1 MKKTIALL
9 GQPNSGKSSLFNGLT
24 GSHQHVGNWPGKTV
38 EHKEGHYVYNDCEY
52 QVVDLPGSYSLS
64 AGSEEEIIT
73 TEYIRSGAA
82 DIVAILVDSSQL
94 ERSLYIAADFI
105 GINVPA
111 VLILNLMDV
120 ANQKGMQIDTDLI
133 QKKLGIPVIGF
144 VAADKSQ
151 YGNLKECLA
160 AAVSNPR
167 IMNQSLLMDYYY
179 NDKTIEFKQMVS
191 EYKEDSIYT
200 KEKLAILYFEKSDK
214 NLMRSGKHKY
224 EFIDELLK
232 NAIQKNNKEARLKG
246 FDKKALGKHSGK
258 LIAFGIIILSLLGA
272 MLIASPLMAL
282 GFAIPSAIS
291 PGLEQLMTAMNVWKP
306 LAELIYI
313 VLPNVFAFTFS
324 MSGFVLG
331 VTFVFALIED
341 VGYMARISIVFNHA
355 MERLGLQGKS
365 MCSFLMSLGCN
376 MAGVAGSRVIGS
388 SGQRFLTMI
397 LVWSIPCGTTLS
409 LAPMLAT
416 IFLGPVGG
424 LCTLLLMFV
433 ITIGSMFLASKIFAK
448 KLIKEGDDHGI
459 IMELPPYHK
468 PKWRFIIRTTL
479 LKAKDI
485 FCRAIKVIFLV
496 SVIFYLLSYNWFGNS
511 SILEIIGQAIAPVTN
526 FFGMTWQM
534 FMSYLSSM
542 VTKESL
548 LGVINALY
556 SNTDV
561 VSAAFNAKSFGMTT
575 NIATLLP
582 QIISKPQALGFIMA
596 IVFNVPCTMT
606 VAATFH
612 ENHSKKWIA
621 LSVLYYLIF
630 SLVLACV
637 FYHIGLFLQTIL

>member
-200 KEKLAILYFEKSDK
+200 KEKLAILDFEKSDK

-232 NAIQKNNKEARLKG
+232 NAVQKNNKEARLKG

-416 IFLGPVGG
+416 IFFGPVGG

>member
-1 MKKTIALL
+1 MKKTSALL

-38 EHKEGHYVYNDCEY
+38 EHKEGNYVYNDCEY

-416 IFLGPVGG
+416 IFFGPVGG

>member
-38 EHKEGHYVYNDCEY
+38 EHKEGNYVYNDCEY

-341 VGYMARISIVFNHA
+341 VGYMACISIVFNHA

-416 IFLGPVGG
+416 IFFGPVGG